1 MERRLNKKTDEYM
14 SQFKT
19 NIKSHIS
26 HLWNTQHDP
35 NVNNLLQYI
44 YDYDQLTF
52 DKDDFTKRKRVK
64 NMVPFFD
71 RCCAKRAN
79 GEQCTRRKKEKDE
92 YCGTHMKGTPH
103 GIVTEHDENKV
114 TTHKIDI
121 WAQDIM
127 GIIYYIDNQQNVYQP
142 EDIIVNKVNP
152 RVIAK
157 YVKTGN
163 TYSIPELNI

>member
-19 NIKSHIS
+19 NIKSKIS
-26 HLWNTQHDP
+26 HLWNTQNDP
-35 NVNNLLQYI
+35 NINNLLQYI
-44 YDYDQLTF
+44 YDYEQLSF
-52 DKDDFTKRKRVK
+52 NKDDFTKRKRVK

-103 GIVTEHDENKV
+103 GIITEHDENKV
-114 TTHKIDI
+114 VNHKIDI

-142 EDIIVNKVNP
+142 EDIIVNKINP

-157 YVKTGN
+157 YVKNGN
-163 TYSIPELNI
+163 NYSIPELNI